1 MRRVGGSAVSP
12 DDRWRVPGLGSPVSP
27 QREAYTAGFG
37 GRHRTADRCYSANY
51 GSAPRGWPLQGVAT
65 GGAPI
70 PTPCVHV
77 STCWNASGVRTG
89 LFRALRQAAGGGVGS
104 TGRRR
109 AESVGE
115 PSLRR
120 HLPGGGDGTARRGFD
135 GRRAT
140 FRTGTSVGAVN
151 VRTAP
156 QAAVEPSRANPHPRP
171 CRQVLS
177 TPQHRAAARQ
187 RPFGCGWFAR
197 LPRGEVTL
205 PSVGAPRARR
215 VRLTGPPRLT
225 RGSAGSGPR
234 TPVHRLYTTGARPVH
249 DRRTGRLRRARR
261 PGKASPTSR
270 AGTVARGEW
279 GGGSPSPLVQFSGP
293 THALLMEASAGPR
306 AQAHGRAHDH
316 TPGARAARRGTPL
329 YDDFFTR
336 ISADCRAPRD
346 GWHVTPARTCPPPCA
361 VVRTPHGIPGAYR
374 ASAPGARRA
383 PVPVQRPA
391 PAPQFATPAP
401 DSPPCTPHIRL
412 VRTSCT
418 PRTLF
423 AYALYTERMH
433 LPPPT
438 YPANPRTP
446 LPEPRHR
453 PHAAPSPA
461 TPAHPRQIP
470 PRPPAAPG
478 PRSRPV
484 PRTVSPPPR
493 HPRAPTCTAVP
504 SAHAH
509 SDGRQAPTTRSAQP
523 RTGSRALRTDTNPAI
538 PAGAP

>member
-1 MRRVGGSAVSP
+1 MLECFGGSYGTLPRPPSGCRRRSREYGEKAGRIGRRTVAAAASAGRRGRYGKARVRRPEGNVP
-12 DDRWRVPGLGSPVSP
+12 DRYECWR
-27 QREAYTAGFG
+27 RERPDG
-37 GRHRTADRCYSANY
+37 
-51 GSAPRGWPLQGVAT
+51 P
-65 GGAPI
+65 
-70 PTPCVHV
+70 
-77 STCWNASGVRTG
+77 AS
-89 LFRALRQAAGGGVGS
+89 
-104 TGRRR
+104 RRR
-109 AESVGE
+109 AEPGE
-115 PSLRR
+115 PAPASLPPSPE
-120 HLPGGGDGTARRGFD
+120 HPSAPGSRPPTA
-135 GRRAT
+135 
-140 FRTGTSVGAVN
+140 
-151 VRTAP
+151 VRLWM
-156 QAAVEPSRANPHPRP
+156 V
-171 CRQVLS
+171 
-177 TPQHRAAARQ
+177 RAASEGRGDTSERR
-187 RPFGCGWFAR
+187 RPKGKEGSAHRSAEAYEGLCRA
-197 LPRGEVTL
+197 LP
-205 PSVGAPRARR
+205 
-215 VRLTGPPRLT
+215 
-225 RGSAGSGPR
+225 GSAGSGPR

-433 LPPPT
+433 LPPST